1 MLVIAGGVA
10 ARSGVIIKGVDALER
25 GHKAT
30 DIIFDKTG
38 TLTLDDLS
46 VVEEHV
52 YPSTSIPKEE
62 VMSLAKTL
70 VTGNNHPVSNAVSRH
85 LGTHCAPEIK
95 LESVESVPGSGI
107 QAIYQGHP
115 LRAGN
120 PHWLNAT
127 DDPNVSSILSLGHTA
142 FCLTL
147 DSNLLI
153 TYSLRSTLRPE
164 ATAVITSLRNHNLRC
179 HILSGDHEHAVHSIA
194 RAVGIETANTRA
206 RCSPAQKKDYVQAL
220 QDEGRTVLFCGD
232 GTNDAVAIAQA
243 NVGMQIG
250 SASDVTKGVS
260 DVTLLR
266 GLEGIEAFLDVSKR
280 SFRRI
285 AFNFVWSAVYNVFAI
300 LLASGAMVRVR
311 IPPAYAGLGEV
322 VSVAPVVL
330 AAMSLLWLKRW

>member
-25 GHKAT
+25 GYKAT

-52 YPSTSIPKEE
+52 HPSSTTPKEE
-62 VMSLAKTL
+62 VISLAKAL
-70 VTGNNHPVSNAVSRH
+70 VTDNNHPVSKAIRRH
-85 LGTHCAPEIK
+85 FEGRLIPEVK
-95 LESVESVPGSGI
+95 LESIESIPGSGI
-107 QAIYQGHP
+107 QATYQGHQ
-115 LRAGN
+115 LKAGN
-120 PHWLNAT
+120 PHWLNAS
-127 DDPNVSSILSLGHTA
+127 DDPYVSSALSQGYTA

-147 DSNLLI
+147 DSHLLL
-153 TYSLRSTLRPE
+153 TCSLRSTLRPE
-164 ATAVITSLRNHNLRC
+164 ATAVTTSLHNRNLRS

-220 QDEGRTVLFCGD
+220 QDAGRTVLFCGD
-232 GTNDAVAIAQA
+232 GTNDAVATAQA

-250 SASDVTKGVS
+250 SASDVTKGVA

-266 GLEGIEAFLDVSKR
+266 GLEGIEAFLDVSRR

-330 AAMSLLWLKRW
+330 AAMSLVWVKRW